1 MSFDLKKASTNTNR
15 FPQIM
20 YVTGKGGVGKSTI
33 AMLIGE
39 SLANEGKRSILVEL
53 NGNRVIPN
61 YYNLSSLGYKELQLL
76 PNLYCLSISPEEAIQ
91 EYLLQQLKFKK
102 IVDLFTKN
110 KVISPLLQNAPGLHD
125 AVQLGKIYSLA
136 EQDKWDHV
144 IIDGPATGHGEI
156 LLDAAKTLMDMT
168 QIGPMYQNNKIVD
181 QVLRDHR
188 RCKIIIVT
196 LLEEMVIQETMQLLD
211 SFEQNSDR
219 KAQLGGV
226 VINRYQNRLTCI
238 DTRTIDSEKLQHKL
252 HAINEHIREHNEQV
266 ELEVTQYSRLQSFLQ
281 KGSISAIPRLEIP
294 FLSDRSSTKVQLYL
308 EMLSILEQSLG
319 RSS

>member
-1 MSFDLKKASTNTNR
+1 MKKHPKNTNC
-15 FPQIM
+15 FPQII

-39 SLANEGKRSILVEL
+39 ALANEGKRCILVEL

-61 YYNLSSLGYKELQLL
+61 YYNLSSLGYKELRLL

-91 EYLLQQLKFKK
+91 EYLLQQLKFKT
-102 IVDLFTKN
+102 IVELFTKN

-136 EQDKWDHV
+136 EQDNWDHV

-168 QIGPMYQNNKIVD
+168 QIGPMYQSNKIVD
-181 QVLRDHR
+181 HVLRDHN

-196 LLEEMVIQETMQLLD
+196 LLEEMVVQETMQLLS
-211 SFEQNSDR
+211 SFGQRSDR
-219 KAQLGGV
+219 KNQMGAI
-226 VINRYQNRLTCI
+226 VINRYQNRLMNI
-238 DTRTIDSEKLQHKL
+238 DPSEIDAVSIESLQNRL
-252 HAINEHIREHNEQV
+252 NAINEHIREHNEHV
-266 ELEVTQYSRLQSFLQ
+266 ELEVKQYNRLQSFLKQ
-281 KGSISAIPRLEIP
+281 KGVFDVPSLKIP
-294 FLSDRSSTKVQLYL
+294 FLSDLTGSKAQLYL
-308 EMLSILEQSLG
+308 QMLSVLEQAEGSSL
-319 RSS
+319 